1 MGKISLNGELV
12 PEDEA
17 KVSVFDRGFLYGDG
31 VFETLRV
38 REGQPR
44 LLFQH
49 LGRLQHGL
57 DTLRVKPDLELDEF
71 STRVEKLIAA
81 NEVKNG
87 VLRIQVTRGTGERG
101 FAPIGEGKATVML
114 STHPLPEPSPNKDGL
129 RLMTSTQV
137 VRAHDPLS
145 TIKSCNKLPYILA
158 AREAVRYQMDDALL
172 MNREGEVTETTASNI
187 FWVDEGIICTPPISV
202 GCLAGVM
209 RGHILELCEQLDLAA
224 AEAVTTPKVLTQMRG
239 VFLTNSV
246 QGIRPVAWLDGETL
260 GKSPIVDRIK
270 EILEN
275 DE

>member
-172 MNREGEVTETTASNI
+172 MNREGEVTETTDSNI

-202 GCLAGVM
+202 SCLRVRAMACTGDSARRISSVAAGMSDGSAARRASSSGCWPRCQRPARMVP
-209 RGHILELCEQLDLAA
+209 
-224 AEAVTTPKVLTQMRG
+224 AVV
-239 VFLTNSV
+239 S
-246 QGIRPVAWLDGETL
+246 RPAT
-260 GKSPIVDRIK
+260 KRR
-270 EILEN
+270 
-275 DE
+275 